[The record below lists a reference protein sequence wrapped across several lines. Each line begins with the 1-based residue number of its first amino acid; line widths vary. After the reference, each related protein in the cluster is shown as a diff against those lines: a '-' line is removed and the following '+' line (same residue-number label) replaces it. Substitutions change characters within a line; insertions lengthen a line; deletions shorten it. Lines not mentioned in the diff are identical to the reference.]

1 MGRDVSDFFE
11 DGGTPEKFEKNVEE
25 YSAEYEGSPDFNL
38 SDAGNAEF
46 LAANYKNI
54 IRYNHTEH
62 CWLIWNGQ
70 YWKKDFK
77 NVIHQFAI
85 KSAKKRQRD
94 ASNIVDHD
102 KKNIAFKFGVK
113 SEDHNKIQSCLSI
126 TKSIEGIA
134 TLSSDWDK
142 DQGLLQFNNGTLDL
156 RTKLFRDGKP
166 EDMISYC
173 TGYDYAPNAN
183 CELWRKSLNDIMDN
197 KNEMISFL
205 RRAIGYSLAGETSE
219 QCFFMMYGT
228 GANGKSV
235 VLEVIRRILGD
246 YSKDSPF
253 TAFERRF
260 AGNAQSNDL
269 ARLHSIRLV
278 TSSESGF
285 SKRLDEERLKAI
297 TGGDPIT
304 ARFLHKEFF
313 TYNPHFKL
321 WLAVNSLPK
330 TEDFSDGFWRRVRV
344 IPFEVQFKGDGEDK
358 DLTSKLMNELPG
370 IMNWAIAGYKEWQ
383 KIGLSPPD
391 KVIQAT
397 HDYQVESDIVAEFVE
412 NFVVEDKES
421 HIMAGELYKE
431 FEDWHEKECPGKP
444 MSQTSFGRRVSM
456 VINQKSDK
464 IRGRKVYVGWKLVK
478 MDENNG
484 QFEDS
489 YDLD

>member
-1 MGRDVSDFFE
+1 MRE
-11 DGGTPEKFEKNVEE
+11 QNITEKN
-25 YSAEYEGSPDFNL
+25 
-38 SDAGNAEF
+38 
-46 LAANYKNI
+46 
-54 IRYNHTEH
+54 
-62 CWLIWNGQ
+62 
-70 YWKKDFK
+70 
-77 NVIHQFAI
+77 
-85 KSAKKRQRD
+85 
-94 ASNIVDHD
+94 
-102 KKNIAFKFGVK
+102 
-113 SEDHNKIQSCLSI
+113 
-126 TKSIEGIA
+126 
-134 TLSSDWDK
+134 
-142 DQGLLQFNNGTLDL
+142 
-156 RTKLFRDGKP
+156 
-166 EDMISYC
+166 
-173 TGYDYAPNAN
+173 
-183 CELWRKSLNDIMDN
+183 
-197 KNEMISFL
+197 
-205 RRAIGYSLAGETSE
+205 
-219 QCFFMMYGT
+219 T